1 LNGSRVAVPIVC
13 MAKPRATKATKPAPA
28 KPPVADGMVSVNLR
42 IPSGLLES
50 IDAKVDAMNAAEPER
65 WPRMTRLDWIRTA
78 LAQAVKRDAP

>member
-1 LNGSRVAVPIVC
+1 
-13 MAKPRATKATKPAPA
+13 
-28 KPPVADGMVSVNLR
+28 MVSVNLR